1 MTRKKI
7 NNCEG
12 LISIDYIV
20 GISIFII
27 SIFFLFNILA
37 SMFIPFES
45 TSDELKAMSNRIG
58 TTLVE
63 SPSGLITNALSPNI
77 IDPVKVSELNESLND
92 PLEFDTKMAELGLYS
107 SETKYNLNIS
117 LRYINGEIYK
127 VGSNPMLLGGSLPD
141 ESTNVAKTSR
151 IVYLPSDSRMLMLEV
166 KVWL

>member
-1 MTRKKI
+1 MRKKAI

-12 LISIDYIV
+12 LVSIDYIV

-27 SIFFLFNILA
+27 SIFFLFNVLT

-45 TSDELKAMSNRIG
+45 TSDELKAMSNRIS

-63 SPSGLITNALSPNI
+63 SPSGLITNALNPNI
-77 IDPVKVSELNESLND
+77 IDPAKVSELNESLND
-92 PLEFDTKMAELGLYS
+92 QSKFDSKMAELGLYS
-107 SETKYNLNIS
+107 GEKKYKLNIS
-117 LRYINGEIYK
+117 LNYINGDVYK
-127 VGSNPMLLGGSLPD
+127 IGSNPMLLGGSLPD
-141 ESTNVAKTSR
+141 EYTNVAKTSR

>member
-1 MTRKKI
+1 MTRNEI

-12 LISIDYIV
+12 LVSIDYIV

-45 TSDELKAMSNRIG
+45 TSDEIKAMSNRIS

-63 SPSGLITNALSPNI
+63 SSSGLITNALSPNI
-77 IDPVKVSELNESLND
+77 IDSAKVSELNESLNN
-92 PLEFDTKMAELGLYS
+92 PLEYDAKMAELGLYAG
-107 SETKYNLNIS
+107 EIKYKLNIS
-117 LRYINGEIYK
+117 LNYINGDIYTS
-127 VGSNPMLLGGSLPD
+127 GSNPMLLGGSVPD
-141 ESTNVAKTSR
+141 EYTNVAKTSR

>member
-1 MTRKKI
+1 MTRKEI

-27 SIFFLFNILA
+27 SIFFLFNILT

-45 TSDELKAMSNRIG
+45 TSDELKAMSNRIS

-77 IDPVKVSELNESLND
+77 IDPAKVSELNESLNN
-92 PLEFDTKMAELGLYS
+92 PLKFDVKTAELGLYS
-107 SETKYNLNIS
+107 SETKYKLNIS
-117 LRYINGEIYK
+117 LNYINGDIYK
-127 VGSNPMLLGGSLPD
+127 AGSNPMLLGGQLPD
-141 ESTNVAKTSR
+141 EYTNVAKTSR

>member
-1 MTRKKI
+1 MIKKEI

-27 SIFFLFNILA
+27 SIFFLFNVLT

-45 TSDELKAMSNRIG
+45 TSDEVKAMSNRIG
-58 TTLVE
+58 AILVE
-63 SPSGLITNALSPNI
+63 SQSGLITNGLSPNI
-77 IDPVKVSELNESLND
+77 IDPVRVSEFNESLNN
-92 PLEFDTKMAELGLYS
+92 PLEFDAKMAELGLHS
-107 SETKYNLNIS
+107 NETKYKLNIS
-117 LRYINGEIYK
+117 LNYINGSIYMS
-127 VGSNPMLLGGSLPD
+127 GSSPMLLGGSLSD
-141 ESTNVAKTSR
+141 QFTNVAKTSR

>member
-1 MTRKKI
+1 MTRKAI

-12 LISIDYIV
+12 LVSIDYIV

-27 SIFFLFNILA
+27 SIFFLFNVLT

-45 TSDELKAMSNRIG
+45 TSDELKAMSNRIS

-63 SPSGLITNALSPNI
+63 SPNGLITNALRPNI
-77 IDPVKVSELNESLND
+77 IDPAKVSELNKSLND
-92 PLEFDTKMAELGLYS
+92 PSKFDDKMAELGLYS
-107 SETKYNLNIS
+107 NEIKYKLNIS
-117 LRYINGEIYK
+117 LKDISGDIYRA
-127 VGSNPMLLGGSLPD
+127 GSYPMLLGGPLPD
-141 ESTNVAKTSR
+141 EYTNVAKTSR

>member
-1 MTRKKI
+1 MTRKEI

-12 LISIDYIV
+12 LVSIDYIV

-27 SIFFLFNILA
+27 SIFFLFNVLT

-45 TSDELKAMSNRIG
+45 TSDELKAMSNRIS

-63 SPSGLITNALSPNI
+63 SPSGLITNALNPNI
-77 IDPVKVSELNESLND
+77 IDPAKVSELNESLND
-92 PLEFDTKMAELGLYS
+92 PSKFDAKMAELGLYS
-107 SETKYNLNIS
+107 DETKYKLNIS
-117 LRYINGEIYK
+117 LNYINGDVYK
-127 VGSNPMLLGGSLPD
+127 IGSNPMLLGGSLPD
-141 ESTNVAKTSR
+141 EYTNVAKTSR

>member
-1 MTRKKI
+1 MTRKAI

-12 LISIDYIV
+12 LVSIDYIV

-27 SIFFLFNILA
+27 SIFFLFNVLT

-45 TSDELKAMSNRIG
+45 TSDELKAMSNRIS

-63 SPSGLITNALSPNI
+63 SPSGLITNALNPNI
-77 IDPVKVSELNESLND
+77 IDPAKVSELNESLND
-92 PLEFDTKMAELGLYS
+92 PLKFDAKMAELGLYS
-107 SETKYNLNIS
+107 AETKYKLNIS
-117 LRYINGEIYK
+117 LNYINGDVYK
-127 VGSNPMLLGGSLPD
+127 IGSNPMLLGGSLPD
-141 ESTNVAKTSR
+141 EYTNVAKTSR

>member
-1 MTRKKI
+1 MTRKEI

-12 LISIDYIV
+12 LVSIDYIV

-27 SIFFLFNILA
+27 SIFFLFNVLT

-45 TSDELKAMSNRIG
+45 TSDELKAMSNRIS

-63 SPSGLITNALSPNI
+63 SPSGLITNALNPNI
-77 IDPVKVSELNESLND
+77 IDPAKVSELNESLND
-92 PLEFDTKMAELGLYS
+92 PSKFDDKMAELGLYS
-107 SETKYNLNIS
+107 TETKYKLNIS
-117 LRYINGEIYK
+117 LNYINGNIYTI
-127 VGSNPMLLGGSLPD
+127 GSNPILIGGPLPD
-141 ESTNVAKTSR
+141 DYTNVAKTSR